1 MQTFDRNRRGEF
13 DQDLYVNLFA
23 IFIEGKSASGILVS
37 AQVADGEDQIIENVE
52 DMVDGEEEGDATVE
66 TDEGTP
72 LEPGTDVTEG
82 EKVGDNMFRFVLDT
96 CMDFLLS
103 EIMM

>member
-1 MQTFDRNRRGEF
+1 MC
-13 DQDLYVNLFA
+13 LKLSVIA
-23 IFIEGKSASGILVS
+23 IEGKSSSGILVS
-37 AQVADGEDQIIENVE
+37 AQVADVEDQIIEDVE

-82 EKVGDNMFRFVLDT
+82 DKVGDNVVWFVLDT
-96 CMDFLLS
+96 WTFY
-103 EIMM
+103 